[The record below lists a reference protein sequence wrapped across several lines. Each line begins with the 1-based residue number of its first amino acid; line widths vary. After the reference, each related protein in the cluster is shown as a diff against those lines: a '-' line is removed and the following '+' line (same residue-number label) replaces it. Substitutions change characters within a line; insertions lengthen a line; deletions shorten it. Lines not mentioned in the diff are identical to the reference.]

1 MAGSLVTFQTSQYEK
16 HEISSFIYEP
26 VWNEDGSLKDF
37 RVVYA
42 SDIFARD
49 WLAIYHNEDYLGAM
63 LRGSTLMDEYSL
75 RMMEKFLYEEPH
87 SFVTYMPM
95 VNLHLFF

>member
-1 MAGSLVTFQTSQYEK
+1 MASSLLTFDTAQYEK

-26 VWNEDGSLKDF
+26 VWHEDGSLRDF

-49 WLAIYHNEDYLGAM
+49 WLAIYHNED
-63 LRGSTLMDEYSL
+63 
-75 RMMEKFLYEEPH
+75 
-87 SFVTYMPM
+87 
-95 VNLHLFF
+95 